1 MGGGDG
7 GGWEMKR
14 SRCCFQLIIF
24 KSSEMYSSRM
34 DLTSDPYSSSLVTV
48 QSVFVDYDPQ
58 IFLSAKERILF
69 YFLNVNLQSEQ
80 QLSCIFFF
88 F

>member
-1 MGGGDG
+1 
-7 GGWEMKR
+7 MKR
-14 SRCCFQLIIF
+14 SHCCFQLIIF

-58 IFLSAKERILF
+58 IFLIF
-69 YFLNVNLQSEQ
+69 YF
-80 QLSCIFFF
+80 FF
-88 F
+88 

>member
-1 MGGGDG
+1 
-7 GGWEMKR
+7 
-14 SRCCFQLIIF
+14 
-24 KSSEMYSSRM
+24 MYSSRM

-58 IFLSAKERILF
+58 IFLSAKERIF
-69 YFLNVNLQSEQ
+69 FFLNVNLQSEQ

>member
-1 MGGGDG
+1 
-7 GGWEMKR
+7 MKR

-48 QSVFVDYDPQ
+48 QSVFVDYDSQ
-58 IFLSAKERILF
+58 IFLIF
-69 YFLNVNLQSEQ
+69 YF
-80 QLSCIFFF
+80 FF
-88 F
+88 

>member
-1 MGGGDG
+1 
-7 GGWEMKR
+7 MKR

-58 IFLSAKERILF
+58 IFL
-69 YFLNVNLQSEQ
+69 
-80 QLSCIFFF
+80 IFFF
-88 F
+88 FFFKCKPTI